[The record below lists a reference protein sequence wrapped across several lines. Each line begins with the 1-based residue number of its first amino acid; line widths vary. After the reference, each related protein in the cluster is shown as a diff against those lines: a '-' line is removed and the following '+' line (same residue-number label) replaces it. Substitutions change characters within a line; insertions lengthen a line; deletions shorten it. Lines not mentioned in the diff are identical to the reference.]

1 MSLCLRSSSSSRY
14 LKILLFHSHSLP
26 KHQDMGG
33 TPLPA
38 NIRGQTYH
46 QMTNTILFFTY
57 MYMVKRIQDLTF
69 SLKSSP
75 DRYGALKGFLEC
87 LPLSKSATLRQSN
100 NLSNIDKSCC
110 LLHLVLPCQTQ
121 SCGNS
126 VAKHL
131 KKKKKKKKRCKSYA
145 HKHTLHATCTNSC
158 PEMRQPAPE
167 FDITCAARST
177 RIRENEVRWMCSYL
191 SFGTRERPGWAL
203 CAPLSPRYRSSRCFQ
218 AIRLPL
224 FYRE

>member
-1 MSLCLRSSSSSRY
+1 M
-14 LKILLFHSHSLP
+14 
-26 KHQDMGG
+26 
-33 TPLPA
+33 
-38 NIRGQTYH
+38 
-46 QMTNTILFFTY
+46 Y

-87 LPLSKSATLRQSN
+87 LPLSRSATLRQSN
-100 NLSNIDKSCC
+100 NLSNIVTNCAVSSTSSFPVRRRAVATV
-110 LLHLVLPCQTQ
+110 LLSTC
-121 SCGNS
+121 
-126 VAKHL
+126 
-131 KKKKKKKKRCKSYA
+131 KKKKRCKSYAHKHA

>member
-1 MSLCLRSSSSSRY
+1 
-14 LKILLFHSHSLP
+14 
-26 KHQDMGG
+26 
-33 TPLPA
+33 
-38 NIRGQTYH
+38 
-46 QMTNTILFFTY
+46 MTNTIPFFTY

-75 DRYGALKGFLEC
+75 DWYGALKGFLEC

-100 NLSNIDKSCC
+100 NLSNIVTNHAVSSTLSFPVRRRAVATV
-110 LLHLVLPCQTQ
+110 LLSTC
-121 SCGNS
+121 
-126 VAKHL
+126 
-131 KKKKKKKKRCKSYA
+131 KKRCKSYA

-158 PEMRQPAPE
+158 PEMRQHAPE

-191 SFGTRERPGWAL
+191 SFGIRERPGWAL
-203 CAPLSPRYRSSRCFQ
+203 CAPLSPRYRSFRCFQ
-218 AIRLPL
+218 AICLPL